1 MSKWLQEPLVHFL
14 ILGALIFVVYDMVS
28 DQRSAD
34 EIFISVGQQDTL
46 INTFSR
52 TWQRPPTPTEF
63 KGLLDDFV
71 REEIAYREASSLG
84 LDENDVIIRRRLR
97 QKLELLAEDVASLGV
112 PSDADLQVFL
122 DDHAINYQIEPR
134 LSLQQVYFSPDRR
147 PDPWQDAQNLLAEL
161 QTADADVDINAA
173 GDPIALPPEI
183 KGMRLGEI
191 ARVFGTVFSE
201 SLAEQETGQWVG
213 PLQSGFGA
221 HLVFINERIE
231 GSKPDLEQVRDAVQR
246 DWFSQRR
253 REAVDGL
260 YTRLAESYQ
269 IELESPE
276 VASATVEEAVAQ

>member
-1 MSKWLQEPLVHFL
+1 
-14 ILGALIFVVYDMVS
+14 
-28 DQRSAD
+28 
-34 EIFISVGQQDTL
+34 
-46 INTFSR
+46 
-52 TWQRPPTPTEF
+52 
-63 KGLLDDFV
+63 
-71 REEIAYREASSLG
+71 
-84 LDENDVIIRRRLR
+84 
-97 QKLELLAEDVASLGV
+97 
-112 PSDADLQVFL
+112 
-122 DDHAINYQIEPR
+122 
-134 LSLQQVYFSPDRR
+134 
-147 PDPWQDAQNLLAEL
+147 
-161 QTADADVDINAA
+161 
-173 GDPIALPPEI
+173 
-183 KGMRLGEI
+183 MRLGEI